1 MRRKIRNLWVA
12 GPHSCQ
18 MSDNMERGLLG
29 KETRYQMLKN
39 KCCRHRQ
46 QGCKIYPSPG
56 IIIRKKYHLWI
67 TMKGFFFNVLHIL
80 TRKQ

>member
-1 MRRKIRNLWVA
+1 MNEKEDKKLM
-12 GPHSCQ
+12 GSPHSCQ

-56 IIIRKKYHLWI
+56 RIRRKKYHLWI
-67 TMKGFFFNVLHIL
+67 TIKKRGFFQCLAYSN
-80 TRKQ
+80 